1 MATEALFEKSG
12 AARIVRFIAH
22 SRFERRRV
30 WGRVAKVLSAVAAPL
45 LLAGCFLTPGAF
57 DSSLDLRRDGT
68 FSFAYKGEIVFALP
82 DDMMKYRETA
92 EFEPICYGQS
102 DTKEKETLEK
112 IAKNAVPN
120 ARVAVDL
127 PTADNRPCT
136 PTEVAEK
143 KKQWD
148 QSNVDSAKRKA
159 DESKQFAAMFGYA
172 PGDDEANRRLAAQL
186 AKYDGFR
193 SVSYTGGGVFTVDYA
208 KTGRL
213 DHDLVFPVMLQG
225 NVMFP
230 FVLARPQ
237 TDGSVRVS
245 APAFVGNGALGALS
259 RMKDMGMGSADM
271 AKMPANRTKGRFVL
285 TTDGEVLTNNTD
297 EGPVKGP
304 RGKVLSWTVDQRS
317 TVAPEALVKLR

>member
-1 MATEALFEKSG
+1 MAKQALFEKSG
-12 AARIVRFIAH
+12 AARIMRFIAH
-22 SRFERRRV
+22 PRSERSRV

-68 FSFAYKGEIVFALP
+68 FSFAYKGEIVFAVP
-82 DDMMKYRETA
+82 DDMMGGKPETWTDDRATCEDSNASDGNSMDGSKCTEAQIA
-92 EFEPICYGQS
+92 EQKKTWEDEQAA
-102 DTKEKETLEK
+102 KR
-112 IAKNAVPN
+112 AKNA
-120 ARVAVDL
+120 
-127 PTADNRPCT
+127 
-136 PTEVAEK
+136 E
-143 KKQWD
+143 
-148 QSNVDSAKRKA
+148 
-159 DESKQFAAMFGYA
+159 ESKQFAAMFGYA

-193 SVSYTGGGVFTVDYA
+193 SVTYTGGGVFTVDYA

-285 TTDGEVLTNNTD
+285 TTDGAVLTNNTD
-297 EGPVKGP
+297 EGPVAGP
-304 RGKVLSWTVDQRS
+304 HGKVLSWTVDQRS